1 MVAAMRRWWHRGVG
15 CDEVMMGTV
24 MWYGV
29 DGDGATVDLWWGRCS
44 VSRWWR
50 QEMEGDE
57 LVKMVVVVSRGV
69 GMGGGAAVG
78 GGYEGEARGGAW
90 SGRSDR
96 SGGGESFG
104 TQPENSPEKVAS
116 PEYSPKSCGSWV
128 VARKVGRK
136 TFRRRLMVAGGRKN
150 CPAAAAYLNG
160 GERILYKCECV
171 C

>member
-1 MVAAMRRWWHRGVG
+1 MRGWWRRGVG

-29 DGDGATVDLWWGRCS
+29 DGDGAA
-44 VSRWWR
+44 
-50 QEMEGDE
+50 EMEGDE

-116 PEYSPKSCGSWV
+116 PEYSPESGGSWV
-128 VARKVGRK
+128 VAGKVGR
-136 TFRRRLMVAGGRKN
+136 RR
-150 CPAAAAYLNG
+150 
-160 GERILYKCECV
+160 
-171 C
+171 